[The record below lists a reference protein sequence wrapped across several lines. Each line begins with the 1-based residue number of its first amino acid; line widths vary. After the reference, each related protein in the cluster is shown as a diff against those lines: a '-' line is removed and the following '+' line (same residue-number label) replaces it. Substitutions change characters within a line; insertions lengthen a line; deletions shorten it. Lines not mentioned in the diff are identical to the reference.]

1 MTIAM
6 SRPTNLRDILT
17 KAALT
22 LPENINIQQM
32 IQEHNT
38 THTS

>member
-17 KAALT
+17 RAALT
-22 LPENINIQQM
+22 LPENVNIQHM
-32 IQEHNT
+32 IQDFS
-38 THTS
+38 TSP